1 MVIDGTWVTMIQPAR
16 NISLIHLQV
25 FANLVYGNLFV
36 GQERDNLFAYY
47 LFEMVFGGR
56 TVTN

>member
-1 MVIDGTWVTMIQPAR
+1 MIIDGTWVTMIQPAR

-36 GQERDNLFAYY
+36 G
-47 LFEMVFGGR
+47 
-56 TVTN
+56 